1 MCLLE
6 LLINVQRRSR
16 KVEENGGIS
25 STDTEKPR
33 PRKEPHFFINS
44 EPAPPRKKKAKRP
57 PQSATQVMEDVP
69 QWPCAQEERKG
80 TSQERDDELPSTDS
94 DELPSTKRRV
104 MESDWREEE
113 DAIPPSLM
121 RSMYLKYLF

>member
-1 MCLLE
+1 MSKGAPEKLRRTE
-6 LLINVQRRSR
+6 ASRQPTRRSHAPEKASLFYQQR
-16 KVEENGGIS
+16 ARP
-25 STDTEKPR
+25 ST
-33 PRKEPHFFINS
+33 
-44 EPAPPRKKKAKRP
+44 KKKAKRP

-121 RSMYLKYLF
+121 RSIYLKYLF